1 MRALIL
7 SAHTGGGHDAAA
19 YALRDA
25 LTRQGV
31 ESRVEDC
38 LAFGGQQLSRL
49 VCGTYVNIV
58 RYVP

>member
-25 LTRQGV
+25 LTQQGV
-31 ESRVEDC
+31 ESRVED
-38 LAFGGQQLSRL
+38 
-49 VCGTYVNIV
+49 
-58 RYVP
+58 